1 MKAMFKIANP
11 GAIECTM
18 AITMPLSHWKNLKQ
32 QLESNTYPSWKLKS
46 AINELVYKAE
56 KEFESVSKAD
66 G

>member
-1 MKAMFKIANP
+1 MKAKFKITNP
-11 GAIECTM
+11 GEIECTM
-18 AITMPLSHWKNLKQ
+18 AITMPLAAWKRLKE
-32 QLESNTYPSWKLKS
+32 QLTGAHPSWKLQG